1 MTISR
6 QAGFRIAVLIVGM
19 ASFLFSPELPP
30 YQSPPQPRRLFSPR
44 GEPEERARKE
54 THMLTLRI
62 TPWGEPPVTVSQL
75 EGRLIK
81 TGLVKRTVYCFLP
94 ILSDRTKGTFTIEVY
109 TAIRE
114 SGWSARY
121 LDENIKQVDALVV
134 RGVKGSREVAYYQ
147 DDEASFKIEILAVQT
162 VDEPVEGIQEI
173 GIRSFTSD
181 NSCFMCRGRET
192 CACSASTVCGAYSGP
207 PCHPLLY

>member
-44 GEPEERARKE
+44 GEPEEPARKE

-94 ILSDRTKGTFTIEVY
+94 ILSDRTKGTFTIEIY
-109 TAIRE
+109 TANRE
-114 SGWSARY
+114 SGWSARK
-121 LDENIKQVDALVV
+121 LDKNIKQVDALVV
-134 RGVKGSREVAYYQ
+134 RRAKGKREVAYYQ
-147 DDEASFKIEILAVQT
+147 DDEASFKIEILTVQT
-162 VDEPVEGIQEI
+162 VDEPVERILKI
-173 GIRSFTSD
+173 GLHPFGSA
-181 NSCFMCRGRET
+181 NSCLVCRGRET
-192 CACSASTVCGAYSGP
+192 CACSTSTVCGAYSGA
-207 PCHPLLY
+207 PCHTLLY